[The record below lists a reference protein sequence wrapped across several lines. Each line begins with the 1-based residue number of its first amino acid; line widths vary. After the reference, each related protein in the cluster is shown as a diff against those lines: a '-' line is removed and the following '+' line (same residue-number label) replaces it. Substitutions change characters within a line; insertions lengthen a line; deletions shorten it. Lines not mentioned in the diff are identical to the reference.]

1 MTDYPG
7 GRRNPPDDPT
17 DEPVSDPVPTGD
29 DVVNRHRRGHDTPR
43 QYEDADVDR
52 QPGSGVRPSTGSGRP
67 ELVEG
72 WDAGSGET
80 QEAGSARPVVR
91 DLGSE

>member
-7 GRRNPPDDPT
+7 GRRNRPDDPT
-17 DEPVSDPVPTGD
+17 DERASDPVPTGD

-43 QYEDADVDR
+43 QYEEPVDR
-52 QPGSGVRPSTGSGRP
+52 SESGQAHGTHR
-67 ELVEG
+67 
-72 WDAGSGET
+72 
-80 QEAGSARPVVR
+80 ARPVVR

>member
-7 GRRNPPDDPT
+7 GRRNRPDDPT
-17 DEPVSDPVPTGD
+17 DEPASDPVPTGD

-43 QYEDADVDR
+43 QYEEPVDR
-52 QPGSGVRPSTGSGRP
+52 QYEEPVDRSESGQAHGAHR
-67 ELVEG
+67 
-72 WDAGSGET
+72 
-80 QEAGSARPVVR
+80 ARPVVR

>member
-7 GRRNPPDDPT
+7 GRRNPPADPT
-17 DEPVSDPVPTGD
+17 DEAVSDPVPTGD

-43 QYEDADVDR
+43 RYEEPEEVSGSGVPD
-52 QPGSGVRPSTGSGRP
+52 PGSGRRPP
-67 ELVEG
+67 
-72 WDAGSGET
+72 
-80 QEAGSARPVVR
+80 ARPVVR

>member
-7 GRRNPPDDPT
+7 GRRNRPDDPT
-17 DEPVSDPVPTGD
+17 DEPASDPVPTGD

-43 QYEDADVDR
+43 RYEEEDTEKT
-52 QPGSGVRPSTGSGRP
+52 S
-67 ELVEG
+67 
-72 WDAGSGET
+72 
-80 QEAGSARPVVR
+80 RPVVR

>member
-29 DVVNRHRRGHDTPR
+29 DVVNRHRRGHETPR
-43 QYEDADVDR
+43 RYEEPPEEGDSSLDD
-52 QPGSGVRPSTGSGRP
+52 PSSR
-67 ELVEG
+67 
-72 WDAGSGET
+72 
-80 QEAGSARPVVR
+80 R
-91 DLGSE
+91 

>member
-17 DEPVSDPVPTGD
+17 DEPASDPVPTGD

-43 QYEDADVDR
+43 QYEKPGDRSGSVD
-52 QPGSGVRPSTGSGRP
+52 RPSTGSGCP

-72 WDAGSGET
+72 RDPGSG
-80 QEAGSARPVVR
+80 AAHGAHRARPVVR

>member
-17 DEPVSDPVPTGD
+17 DEPASDPVPTGD

-43 QYEDADVDR
+43 KYEDADEDR
-52 QPGSGVRPSTGSGRP
+52 EPGSVAR
-67 ELVEG
+67 
-72 WDAGSGET
+72 DAGSDHRYDTITRG
-80 QEAGSARPVVR
+80 PVVR